1 MDLGECMDF
10 FRKVVA
16 FFAVGLSSLSA
27 YSSQP
32 KVVLEEDFALSSGV
46 CHVEIEQKM
55 RDMLDIKALSISKSA
70 FTKEPHLHLTNQ
82 KMGSD
87 PLKASLDSY
96 KIFLLHVKDSD
107 CFISLVDAKN
117 KPLTS
122 KKLQNCNCKKI
133 GVR

>member
-1 MDLGECMDF
+1 MDF

-32 KVVLEEDFALSSGV
+32 KVVLEEDFALTSGE
-46 CHVEIEQKM
+46 CHLEVEKKM
-55 RDMLDIKALSISKSA
+55 RDMLDIKTLSISKSA

-87 PLKASLDSY
+87 PLKASMDSY

-107 CFISLVDAKN
+107 CFISLVDTKN
-117 KPLTS
+117 KPLSS
-122 KKLQNCNCKKI
+122 KKLQNCSCKKI